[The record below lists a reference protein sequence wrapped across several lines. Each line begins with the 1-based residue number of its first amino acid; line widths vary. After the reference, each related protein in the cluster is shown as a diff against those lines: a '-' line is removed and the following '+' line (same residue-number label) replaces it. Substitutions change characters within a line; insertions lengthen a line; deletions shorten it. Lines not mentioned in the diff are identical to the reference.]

1 MRERVTAA
9 LQDAMQSK
17 DPTRLATLRLIQC
30 AINDRDIAARAR
42 AGDRSDSGD
51 GPIGADDAE
60 IVDLLAKMLRQR
72 EESVRVYEEAG
83 RLEVADRERA
93 EMAIIQEFMPK
104 PLSED
109 EVDRVVAEA
118 IDTAGASDLRDLG
131 RVMQM
136 LKAAYAGRMDF
147 GRAGLRVKQALS

>member
-1 MRERVTAA
+1 MRERVSAA
-9 LQDAMQSK
+9 LQDAIQSK
-17 DPTRLATLRLIQC
+17 DPTKLATLRLIQC

-60 IVDLLAKMLRQR
+60 IVELLTKMLRQR

-93 EMAIIQEFMPK
+93 EMAVIQEIMPQ

-109 EVDRVVAEA
+109 EVERAVAEA
-118 IDTAGASDLRDLG
+118 IDTAGANDLRDLG

-147 GRAGLRVKQALS
+147 GRAGLRVKRALS